1 MTTYPTT
8 NTIAPDPHP
17 RMGWLV
23 ALSFAAL
30 LGAVAGLSLLPEWVP
45 NLATTLLGTNPK
57 AYWYLSR
64 GSAFVALGLLWIS
77 MLLGL
82 LITDK
87 MARMWPGSAAAFAI
101 HEYVSLLGLGFA
113 AFHALILLG
122 DHYINYQ
129 LVQILMPFGS
139 QNYHPIWV
147 GVGQIGLY
155 TWAVIS
161 ASFYIRQQIGS
172 RAWKVIHYASFFNFL
187 IAIMHG
193 LAVGSDGSTLWGQAV
208 YWTFG
213 GSVLF
218 LTIYRVIASALGRE
232 VRAPIPPPGSTQPTQ
247 SRT

>member
-1 MTTYPTT
+1 MPINGTESSPQE
-8 NTIAPDPHP
+8 I
-17 RMGWLV
+17 R
-23 ALSFAAL
+23 SS
-30 LGAVAGLSLLPEWVP
+30 LGMVAGLWLATLVGGLAALAILPDLAP
-45 NLATTLLGTNPK
+45 NLAGTLLGTNPK

-64 GSAFVALGLLWIS
+64 GSAFVALALLWIS
-77 MLLGL
+77 MVLGL

-87 MARMWPGSAAAFAI
+87 MARSWPGSAAAFSI

-113 AFHALILLG
+113 GFHALILLG

-139 QNYHPIWV
+139 TNYHPVWV

-155 TWAVIS
+155 TWGIIS

-172 RAWKVIHYASFFNFL
+172 KAWKVIHYASFFNFM

-193 LAVGSDGSTLWGQAV
+193 LAAGTDTSTVWAQSA
-208 YWTFG
+208 YWIFG

-218 LTIYRVIASALGRE
+218 LTIYRVVASAIGRE
-232 VRAPIPPPGSTQPTQ
+232 ARGPQASPTETRPVQPEA
-247 SRT
+247 